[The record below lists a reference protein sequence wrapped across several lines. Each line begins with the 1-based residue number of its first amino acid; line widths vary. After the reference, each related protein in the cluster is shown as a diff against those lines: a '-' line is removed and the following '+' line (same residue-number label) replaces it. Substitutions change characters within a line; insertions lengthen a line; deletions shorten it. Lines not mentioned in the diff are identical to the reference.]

1 MIYINIITIEKKI
14 LIGSYHG
21 DNDQIWSWWLVCC
34 HIAGHLIALIRF
46 AILKLHFTNQI

>member
-21 DNDQIWSWWLVCC
+21 DNDQIWSWWLGLGGLCAATLLG
-34 HIAGHLIALIRF
+34 I
-46 AILKLHFTNQI
+46 